1 MDKQGIFDVLLK
13 IEPFKVL
20 EPEILEGLSTEVAVQ
35 EYKPG
40 TYVFRQGEASLDTL
54 FIIVSGLVEITVTN
68 EQGMESVVGLRKPG
82 DFFSETVVLSRG
94 KYTAAA
100 RVRDDLT
107 AILVPRTVL
116 ETLIHCQPEFSSYFS
131 VLLAERMRILY
142 EKLLSEQ
149 GQGGS
154 TCSEMPLFRKRVSEI
169 MSTSVAMCRPFDQV
183 GVAARRMA
191 EKGISSTVVV
201 DESGL
206 PVGIVTEKLM
216 VKHLITNRTCPVDD
230 CLVHQVM
237 EVEFNRIAP
246 DAFTG
251 EALVSL
257 TRFGSKYLVVV
268 EGDRLVGIVTAV
280 DLVKSRSMGN
290 LTLLKDIET
299 LDTLAGLIKAS
310 REIDGVLNALM
321 VEKAGVPEILEVMSE
336 LHERLVRAV
345 IRVSEQEMEHQGL
358 GPPPVPYCWVNMGSD
373 ARHEQ
378 TLRTDQD
385 NALIYADPVDL
396 SLEQV
401 DRYFETLAGI
411 IVHGLDQCGFKLC
424 KGDVMGTNPKWRR
437 SLSQWL
443 SYVDSWRSTY
453 DPEDSITMTILLDFR
468 PVWGDTTLADRLWNK
483 IFTVFDDPEK
493 INHMLTNEAMKFSVP
508 ITFMGSV
515 RTDKTG
521 PKKNLVNLK
530 SGGLVH
536 MINGIRLFAVNNRIS
551 EPSTL
556 GRLEALTRA
565 GVISEKKS
573 ELFQASFETLV
584 MLRIRGNLNKVR
596 QNREPDNHVDMT
608 ELSNIETVL
617 LKDALTSVAQMQ
629 KLVYNRFTQ
638 TALNFFS

>member
-1 MDKQGIFDVLLK
+1 MDRQEIFDLLLE

-20 EPEILEGLSTEVAVQ
+20 EPEILEGFSTEVAVQ
-35 EYKPG
+35 EYQPG

-68 EQGMESVVGLRKPG
+68 EQGMESAVGLRKPG

-94 KYTAAA
+94 LYTAAA
-100 RVRDDLT
+100 RVRDYLT

-116 ETLIHCQPEFSSYFS
+116 ETLIHYQPEFSSYFS

-142 EKLLSEQ
+142 EKLLSEP
-149 GQGGS
+149 GPGGS
-154 TCSEMPLFRKRVSEI
+154 TCAEMTLFRKRVSEI

-201 DESGL
+201 DESGI

-299 LDTLAGLIKAS
+299 LDTLAGLIRAS

-321 VEKAGVPEILEVMSE
+321 VEKAGVSEILEVMSE

-345 IRVSEQEMEHQGL
+345 IRVSEQEMEQQGL
-358 GPPPVPYCWVNMGSD
+358 GPPPVPYCWINMGSD

-385 NALIYADPVDL
+385 NALIYADPVDQ

-411 IVHGLDQCGFKLC
+411 IVQGLDQCGFKLC

-443 SYVDSWRSTY
+443 SYVESWRSTY

-565 GVISEKKS
+565 GVIPEKRS
-573 ELFQASFETLV
+573 ELFRASFETLV

-596 QNREPDNHVDMT
+596 QNQEPDNHVDMT

>member
-1 MDKQGIFDVLLK
+1 MDRQGIFDVFLV
-13 IEPFKVL
+13 IEPFNVL
-20 EPEILEGLSTEVAVQ
+20 EPGILERLSTEVAVQ
-35 EYKPG
+35 EYRPG
-40 TYVFRQGEASLDTL
+40 DYVFKQGEASLDTL

-68 EQGMESVVGLRKPG
+68 DQGMESVVGLRKPG

-94 KYTAAA
+94 EYPAAA

-107 AILVPRTVL
+107 AILVPRTAL
-116 ETLIHCQPEFSSYFS
+116 ESLIHGHPEFSSYFS
-131 VLLAERMRILY
+131 ALLAERMRLLY
-142 EKLLSEQ
+142 EKLLSEP
-149 GQGGS
+149 GQGAS
-154 TCSEMPLFRKRVSEI
+154 VCSEMPLFRKRVSEI
-169 MSTSVAMCRPFDQV
+169 MSTSVAVCTPFDQV
-183 GVAARRMA
+183 SVAARRMA

-216 VKHLITNRTCPVDD
+216 VNHLITNQTCPVDD
-230 CLVHQVM
+230 CRVHQVM
-237 EVEFNRIAP
+237 AVDFDRISP

-251 EALVSL
+251 EVLVRL

-268 EGDRLVGIVTAV
+268 EGDRLVGIVTTV

-299 LDTLAGLIKAS
+299 LDTLPGLIRVS
-310 REIDGVLNALM
+310 SEIDGVLNALM

-345 IRVSEQEMEHQGL
+345 IRVSEQEMEQRGL
-358 GPPPVPYCWVNMGSD
+358 GPPPVPYCWINMGSD

-385 NALIYADPVDL
+385 NAMIYADPVDQ

-411 IVHGLDQCGFKLC
+411 IVQGLDQCGFKLC

-443 SYVDSWRSTY
+443 SYVESWRTTY

-468 PVWGDTTLADRLWNK
+468 PVWGDKTLADRLWNK

-508 ITFMGSV
+508 LTFMGAV
-515 RTDKTG
+515 RTEKTG
-521 PKKNLVNLK
+521 PRKNQVNIK

-565 GVISEKKS
+565 GVISKKRS
-573 ELFQASFETLV
+573 ELFRASFETLV

-596 QNREPDNHVDMT
+596 QNQEPDNHVDMT
-608 ELSNIETVL
+608 ALSNIESVL
-617 LKDALTSVAQMQ
+617 LKDALTSVGQMQ

>member
-1 MDKQGIFDVLLK
+1 MERQGIFDVFLE
-13 IEPFKVL
+13 IEPFNVL
-20 EPEILEGLSTEVAVQ
+20 EPEILERLSTEVAVQ
-35 EYKPG
+35 EYRPG
-40 TYVFRQGEASLDTL
+40 TYVFKQGEASLDTL

-94 KYTAAA
+94 EYTAAA

-107 AILVPRTVL
+107 TILVPRTAL
-116 ETLIHCQPEFSSYFS
+116 ENLIYRHPEFSSYFS
-131 VLLAERMRILY
+131 ALLAERMRLLY
-142 EKLLSEQ
+142 EKLLAEQ
-149 GQGGS
+149 S
-154 TCSEMPLFRKRVSEI
+154 RSVSVCSEMPLFRKRVSEI
-169 MSTSVAMCRPFDQV
+169 MSTSVAMCKPSDQV
-183 GVAARRMA
+183 AVASRRMA

-201 DESGL
+201 DDSGL
-206 PVGIVTEKLM
+206 PVGIVTEKLL
-216 VKHLITNRTCPVDD
+216 VNHLITNRTCPVDD
-230 CLVHQVM
+230 CRVHQVM
-237 EVEFNRIAP
+237 EVEFHRIAP

-251 EALVSL
+251 EALVRL

-280 DLVKSRSMGN
+280 DLVKSRGMGN

-299 LDTLAGLIKAS
+299 LDTLPGLVKAS
-310 REIDGVLNALM
+310 SEIDGVLNALM

-345 IRVSEQEMEHQGL
+345 IRVSEQEMEAQGL
-358 GPPPVPYCWVNMGSD
+358 GPPPVPYCWINMGSD

-385 NALIYADPVDL
+385 NAMIYADPVDQ

-401 DRYFETLAGI
+401 DRYFETLAGL
-411 IVHGLDQCGFKLC
+411 IVNGLDRCGFKLC

-443 SYVDSWRSTY
+443 SYVDSWQSTY

-468 PVWGDTTLADRLWNK
+468 PVWGDKTLADRLWNK

-493 INHMLTNEAMKFSVP
+493 INHMLTSEAMKFSVP
-508 ITFMGSV
+508 ITFMGAV
-515 RTDKTG
+515 RTEKTG
-521 PKKNLVNLK
+521 PRKNQVNIK

-556 GRLEALTRA
+556 GRLDALTRA
-565 GVISEKKS
+565 GVISKKRA
-573 ELFQASFETLV
+573 ELFRASFETLV
-584 MLRIRGNLNKVR
+584 MLRIRSNLNKVR
-596 QNREPDNHVDMT
+596 QNQEPDNHVDMT
-608 ELSNIETVL
+608 ELSNIESVL
-617 LKDALTSVAQMQ
+617 LKDALTSVGQMQ

>member
-1 MDKQGIFDVLLK
+1 
-13 IEPFKVL
+13 
-20 EPEILEGLSTEVAVQ
+20 
-35 EYKPG
+35 
-40 TYVFRQGEASLDTL
+40 
-54 FIIVSGLVEITVTN
+54 
-68 EQGMESVVGLRKPG
+68 
-82 DFFSETVVLSRG
+82 
-94 KYTAAA
+94 
-100 RVRDDLT
+100 
-107 AILVPRTVL
+107 
-116 ETLIHCQPEFSSYFS
+116 
-131 VLLAERMRILY
+131 
-142 EKLLSEQ
+142 
-149 GQGGS
+149 
-154 TCSEMPLFRKRVSEI
+154 
-169 MSTSVAMCRPFDQV
+169 
-183 GVAARRMA
+183 
-191 EKGISSTVVV
+191 
-201 DESGL
+201 
-206 PVGIVTEKLM
+206 
-216 VKHLITNRTCPVDD
+216 
-230 CLVHQVM
+230 
-237 EVEFNRIAP
+237 
-246 DAFTG
+246 
-251 EALVSL
+251 
-257 TRFGSKYLVVV
+257 
-268 EGDRLVGIVTAV
+268 
-280 DLVKSRSMGN
+280 
-290 LTLLKDIET
+290 
-299 LDTLAGLIKAS
+299 
-310 REIDGVLNALM
+310 
-321 VEKAGVPEILEVMSE
+321 
-336 LHERLVRAV
+336 
-345 IRVSEQEMEHQGL
+345 
-358 GPPPVPYCWVNMGSD
+358 
-373 ARHEQ
+373 
-378 TLRTDQD
+378 
-385 NALIYADPVDL
+385 VDL

>member
-1 MDKQGIFDVLLK
+1 MDRQGIFDLLLG

-20 EPEILEGLSTEVAVQ
+20 EPEILEWLSTEVAVQ
-35 EYKPG
+35 EYRPG

-107 AILVPRTVL
+107 AILVPRTAL

-154 TCSEMPLFRKRVSEI
+154 TCAEMPLFRKRVSEI

-183 GVAARRMA
+183 DVAARRMA

-201 DESGL
+201 DEAGL

-251 EALVSL
+251 EVLVSL

-299 LDTLAGLIKAS
+299 LDTLEGLIRAS

-345 IRVSEQEMEHQGL
+345 IRVSEQEMEQQGL
-358 GPPPVPYCWVNMGSD
+358 GPPPVPYCWINMGSD

-385 NALIYADPVDL
+385 NALIYADPVDQ

-443 SYVDSWRSTY
+443 SYVESWRSTY

-468 PVWGDTTLADRLWNK
+468 PVWGDTTLADRLWSK
-483 IFTVFDDPEK
+483 IFAVFDDPEK

-515 RTDKTG
+515 RTDKSG

-565 GVISEKKS
+565 GVISKKKS
-573 ELFQASFETLV
+573 ELFRASFETLV
-584 MLRIRGNLNKVR
+584 MLRIRGNLNMVR
-596 QNREPDNHVDMT
+596 QNLEPDNHVDMT

-629 KLVYNRFTQ
+629 KLVYNRFSQ